1 MHLYKQLETITR
13 VYHVA
18 MEFVAMEFVL
28 LGSEVGGISGMD
40 ARLRFD
46 LQKRRGK
53 RSHNILMMN

>member
-1 MHLYKQLETITR
+1 
-13 VYHVA
+13 

-53 RSHNILMMN
+53 RSHNMLRVMN

>member
-1 MHLYKQLETITR
+1 
-13 VYHVA
+13 
-18 MEFVAMEFVL
+18 MEFVL

-53 RSHNILMMN
+53 RSHNILDELEESGNG